1 MWMCMYSHNKPS
13 QKKHF
18 DISLM
23 QFGYT
28 EIKEFQH
35 FRTPQPAPS
44 FDFQALA
51 QAVAETSKQLVK
63 EAKYGEVTSSL

>member
-1 MWMCMYSHNKPS
+1 
-13 QKKHF
+13 
-18 DISLM
+18 M

-28 EIKEFQH
+28 EFKEFHH
-35 FRTPQPAPS
+35 FRTPQPSPS